1 VTLRLLGVAPGDP
14 FDVGTFSGISAGL
27 LGALRDRGVLAAAV
41 DGRPGWVQ
49 RAELAASFDRDRR
62 RWRQWYYAGASPLG
76 PQARELTSRI
86 AARRAAAA
94 ARASGADAVLQLTGW
109 YRPDV
114 AGLPRASFHDGNLA
128 ATLRRPELL
137 IDRDARRVRRALEWE
152 RRLYDSTHVIFTMS
166 EWLRGIFVEDF
177 GQPPEKVV
185 VAGAGTDLA
194 LPPREL
200 PERDRARPRVLFVG
214 REWERKGGP
223 ELLRAWPAVRA
234 ARPGAELVIV
244 GPAAPPRSLPAGVRF
259 AGRIDRST
267 PQGAQ
272 AFAAEYRRA
281 TAFVLPSLFE
291 PFGIVLLEAMAYSLP
306 CVAGT
311 RCAMPEI
318 VADGETGRLADVG
331 DPDALAAA
339 LVEVTDP
346 ERGASM
352 GAAGRRRL
360 EERFTWDAVAARIV
374 GELDARLWAGA

>member
-1 VTLRLLGVAPGDP
+1 
-14 FDVGTFSGISAGL
+14 
-27 LGALRDRGVLAAAV
+27 
-41 DGRPGWVQ
+41 
-49 RAELAASFDRDRR
+49 
-62 RWRQWYYAGASPLG
+62 
-76 PQARELTSRI
+76 
-86 AARRAAAA
+86 
-94 ARASGADAVLQLTGW
+94 
-109 YRPDV
+109 
-114 AGLPRASFHDGNLA
+114 
-128 ATLRRPELL
+128 
-137 IDRDARRVRRALEWE
+137 
-152 RRLYDSTHVIFTMS
+152 
-166 EWLRGIFVEDF
+166 
-177 GQPPEKVV
+177 V

-234 ARPGAELVIV
+234 ARPDAELVIV